1 MLCHRSGPSTDR
13 GFTVS
18 IAESSP
24 NAPTVNAGAS
34 CADALQALLEQSFTL
49 EGVSPS
55 GNAVVYTLVRQPAVQ
70 TTQ

>member
-1 MLCHRSGPSTDR
+1 
-13 GFTVS
+13 
-18 IAESSP
+18 
-24 NAPTVNAGAS
+24 VNAGAS